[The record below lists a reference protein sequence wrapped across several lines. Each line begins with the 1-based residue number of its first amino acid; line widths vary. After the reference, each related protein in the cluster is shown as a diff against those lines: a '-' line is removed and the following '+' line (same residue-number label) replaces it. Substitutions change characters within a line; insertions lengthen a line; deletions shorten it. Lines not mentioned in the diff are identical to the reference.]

1 VYVAAGLATV
11 VAVSGIAIWSF
22 SNRTP
27 QPVETPAR
35 QEDSPAVAVGQD
47 STSSATQDQRDIQP
61 ESPVIPKP
69 TLSRET
75 KVAPDTGT
83 RQRAEPDSEQPSR
96 QVAPSARTATDTAPV
111 ALEAARALNALRDD
125 YDNLA
130 LRGGVIDEA
139 LNQLWEDMKPNSPR
153 LDMVTHQRS
162 LRMNL
167 TRSKDALADNDAP
180 AARRYLESARG
191 DLVALEQFLNR

>member
-1 VYVAAGLATV
+1 
-11 VAVSGIAIWSF
+11 
-22 SNRTP
+22 
-27 QPVETPAR
+27 
-35 QEDSPAVAVGQD
+35 
-47 STSSATQDQRDIQP
+47 
-61 ESPVIPKP
+61 
-69 TLSRET
+69 
-75 KVAPDTGT
+75 
-83 RQRAEPDSEQPSR
+83 
-96 QVAPSARTATDTAPV
+96 
-111 ALEAARALNALRDD
+111 LNALRDD